1 MTIESSALDGL
12 DPLLN
17 APKRLAIMAVL
28 AGSTTTD
35 FAFLRQHLGVSD
47 SDLSKQAAALE
58 ASGYLT
64 ITKSGRGRG
73 SVTRFKA
80 TKAGRQAYRRHSD
93 ALRSLLAAEHIA
105 EPEEAWEPANGA
117 PGGFARH

>member
-1 MTIESSALDGL
+1 VTKTPSALDGL

-28 AGSTTTD
+28 AASTSTD
-35 FAFLRQHLGVSD
+35 FAFLREHLGVSD

-58 ASGYLT
+58 AAGYLT

-73 SVTRFKA
+73 SVTAYKA
-80 TKAGRQAYRRHSD
+80 TKLGRRSYQQHRAT
-93 ALRSLLAAEHIA
+93 LRGLLHD
-105 EPEEAWEPANGA
+105 
-117 PGGFARH
+117 